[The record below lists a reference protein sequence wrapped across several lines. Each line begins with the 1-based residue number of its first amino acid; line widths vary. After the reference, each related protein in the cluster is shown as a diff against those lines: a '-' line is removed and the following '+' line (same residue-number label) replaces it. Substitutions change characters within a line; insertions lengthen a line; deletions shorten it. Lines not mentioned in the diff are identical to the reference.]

1 VKASRN
7 ELIALFKQ
15 AFEGVGF
22 DFGGYEN
29 AADMIIWSQ
38 MHGMNSFESI
48 RQRMSVFAQRKRLLA
63 EQLAPDTLVLDAKN
77 NSVIDAKGNSSIV
90 AAGMAF
96 DIAYVK
102 ALESGVAHTTV
113 LNCHDRKLV
122 IKKLVDCANRGFVC
136 LAYWHDGET
145 LHVITSDT
153 GVCCPEYFQYK
164 LEDLD
169 GSDCLNEKHQQTLF
183 VVCASHASGLQ
194 EYISN
199 NLPELKG
206 NQSLVMSPTM
216 MKSSYTAALTD
227 GIEIDNSFWKELAI
241 LGKEVLVESTEQSR
255 MGAGA

>member
-1 VKASRN
+1 MRASRN

-29 AADMIIWSQ
+29 AADMIIWTQ
-38 MHGMNSFESI
+38 MHGMNSFQSI
-48 RQRMSVFAQRKRLLA
+48 RNRMSVFEQRKQLLA
-63 EQLAPDTLVLDAKN
+63 EQFVPDTLLLDAKDH
-77 NSVIDAKGNSSIV
+77 SVIDAKGNSSIV

-102 ALESGVAHTTV
+102 ALKSGVAYTTV
-113 LNCHDRKLV
+113 LNCHDRKLA

-136 LAYWHDGET
+136 LAYWRDSET

-153 GVCCPEYFQYK
+153 GFCCPEYLQYK

-169 GSDCLNEKHQQTLF
+169 GSDCLNEKNQQTLF

-194 EYISN
+194 EYIAN

-206 NQSLVMSPTM
+206 NQTFVMSPTV
-216 MKSSYTAALTD
+216 MKSSYMAALTN
-227 GIEIDNSFWKELAI
+227 GIEIDSSFWEELVV